1 MGSGGVEMTDFAIKM
16 TTHVKNRKMN
26 FSIFTLGK
34 VDGKEKIM
42 TQYASG
48 RYLVRKKKEDEEPEY
63 VNALLQHCKKISDDE
78 KDSEVECVVPK
89 KKIDNKKIHKEVHKW
104 KNDEKFSEQIWG
116 DFQTKMKELLH
127 DNKKGGYGIV
137 TIQYLDGTTWN
148 DKTCAIMYCD
158 DNKCALQDKMV
169 CAGAFNHVKNATEIS
184 SAMQANCLGD
194 FSDWQEVI
202 KECK

>member
-26 FSIFTLGK
+26 FAIFTLGK

-48 RYLVRKKKEDEEPEY
+48 RYLVRKKKEDDEKDEEPEY
-63 VNALLQHCKKISDDE
+63 VNALLQHCKKI
-78 KDSEVECVVPK
+78 
-89 KKIDNKKIHKEVHKW
+89 

-194 FSDWQEVI
+194 F
-202 KECK
+202 